1 VAKGEILIGGDPL
14 GPDSPRS
21 VRSRVAVILQDPS
34 AQLLQPTVLEEV
46 AFAARNLD
54 LPSDTVDRE
63 CRRWISAFGLED
75 VLEADPATLS
85 AGRQQLVLLAGA
97 LASRPRL
104 LVADEPGAHLDPEW
118 RSRVLQSMEGERRG
132 GLALIWATQDPR
144 ELAAASRVL
153 VMGESVAASDGPPSY
168 YREEAATGDEALL
181 ELEVAPVSGHQGP
194 RVETRR
200 GFELRIGSRG
210 VQAVTGPNG
219 TGKSVLLASASG
231 LEPIPQVRVTWMKE
245 TDWPPILVAQYPERL
260 FFEEFVRD
268 EVAFA
273 ARSRG
278 MSRDEIEARSHEC
291 FSVLN
296 MEDITKRRL
305 WELSGG
311 ARRLVEVVAALIAP
325 APLIALDE
333 PTAGLDGIRRRGL
346 ADLVRKRAKCS
357 AVLIASQDVEWLT
370 MAGARLVEV
379 GHATVPISPSISKK
393 TD

>member
-1 VAKGEILIGGDPL
+1 
-14 GPDSPRS
+14 

-34 AQLLQPTVLEEV
+34 AQLLQPTVAEEV

-54 LPSDTVDRE
+54 LPPDTVDHE
-63 CRRWISAFGLED
+63 CRRWISAFGLDD

-97 LASRPRL
+97 LAARPRL

-118 RSRVLQSMEGERRG
+118 RSRVLGSIESERRG
-132 GLALIWATQDPR
+132 GMAVVWATQDPR

-153 VMGESVAASDGPPSY
+153 VMGESATTSARPADR
-168 YREEAATGDEALL
+168 REEAETVDEALL
-181 ELEVAPVSGHQGP
+181 ELDVAPVSGEHGP
-194 RVETRR
+194 RVDTPR

-219 TGKSVLLASASG
+219 AGKSVLLAAASG
-231 LEPIPQVRVTWMKE
+231 LEPIPQVRVTWKRE
-245 TDWPPILVAQYPERL
+245 TAWPPILVAQYPERL

-278 MSRDEIEARSHEC
+278 MSRDEIEARTHEC
-291 FSVLN
+291 FATLN
-296 MEDITKRRL
+296 MDPDLPKRRL

-311 ARRLVEVVAALIAP
+311 ARRLVEVVAALVAP

-333 PTAGLDGIRRRGL
+333 PSAGLDEIRRRGL
-346 ADLVRKRAKCS
+346 ADLLRDRAKCS
-357 AVLIASQDVEWLT
+357 AVLIASQDLEWLT
-370 MAGARLVEV
+370 MAGARLTEI
-379 GHATVPISPSISKK
+379 GHVTVPISPSLSKK